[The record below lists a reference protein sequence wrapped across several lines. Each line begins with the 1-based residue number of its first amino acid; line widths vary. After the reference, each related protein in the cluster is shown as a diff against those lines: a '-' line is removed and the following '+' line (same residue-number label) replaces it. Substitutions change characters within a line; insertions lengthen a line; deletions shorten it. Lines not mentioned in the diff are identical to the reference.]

1 MIKSKAISVPV
12 TWANLAL
19 KFVAASSGG
28 QGSDA
33 HHNVEERELALMPEA
48 PVFQPAPDSIAA

>member
-1 MIKSKAISVPV
+1 MIKSKAISAPV

-19 KFVAASSGG
+19 RFVATSSEG